1 MNEIFLSFFY
11 KYGLKWRTIYAVGD
25 KFDSDILKFT
35 TTVRGDIF
43 CFKQFQEQS
52 SWEINKYYTQFSDD
66 SIKQKKIL
74 IEKSLEIELLE
85 FFIQLLYLM
94 GMHVWQIEWNKYRI

>member
-25 KFDSDILKFT
+25 KFDSVILKFT

-66 SIKQKKIL
+66 SIKQKKN
-74 IEKSLEIELLE
+74 S
-85 FFIQLLYLM
+85 
-94 GMHVWQIEWNKYRI
+94 YRKISGNWIIRIFYTTVISNGNACMANRMK

>member
-25 KFDSDILKFT
+25 KFDSVILKFT

-66 SIKQKKIL
+66 SIKQKKNSYRKISGNW
-74 IEKSLEIELLE
+74 IIRI
-85 FFIQLLYLM
+85 FLYNCY
-94 GMHVWQIEWNKYRI
+94 I

>member
-1 MNEIFLSFFY
+1 MNEKFLSFFY

-25 KFDSDILKFT
+25 KFDSVILKFT

-66 SIKQKKIL
+66 SIKQKKNSYRKISGNW
-74 IEKSLEIELLE
+74 IIRK
-85 FFIQLLYLM
+85 FLYNCY
-94 GMHVWQIEWNKYRI
+94 I

>member
-25 KFDSDILKFT
+25 KFDSVILKFT

-52 SWEINKYYTQFSDD
+52 SWEINKYYTQLHTMTLLN
-66 SIKQKKIL
+66 KKKFL
-74 IEKSLEIELLE
+74 
-85 FFIQLLYLM
+85 
-94 GMHVWQIEWNKYRI
+94 